1 MWREKLLPDSNILE
15 SGFWRD
21 VVQKGRKPLS
31 KLYIS
36 LCLI

>member
-1 MWREKLLPDSNILE
+1 MSVAEFFFE

-36 LCLI
+36 PCLI